1 MRNMVPNPHG
11 WLWEL
16 KVKIYQTA
24 ERFTMNQDQDKVL
37 GIQNQFKTIS
47 LHSNEESTDD

>member
-1 MRNMVPNPHG
+1 
-11 WLWEL
+11 
-16 KVKIYQTA
+16 
-24 ERFTMNQDQDKVL
+24 MNQAQDKIL